1 MPNRV
6 KSERNLQ
13 GWTQSVLAKKVGVD
27 VSTVIRWES
36 GGSIPQEKMIIL
48 RELFK
53 CDLDWLIG
61 VSNERKTIS

>member
-36 GGSIPQEKMIIL
+36 GGSIPQKKMILL

>member
-36 GGSIPQEKMIIL
+36 GGSIPQKKMILL

-53 CDLDWLIG
+53 CDLDWLLG